1 MNWQDIV
8 TLSEGEKFK
17 DFECRKPSEYFVKLL
32 ATISL
37 QQL

>member
-8 TLSEGEKFK
+8 TLSEGEKCN
-17 DFECRKPSEYFVKLL
+17 DFECRKLSEYFVKLL
-32 ATISL
+32 ATVFL